1 MLQTTGPLTLL
12 PSNAYTDVDGNLLRM
27 SPPPA
32 PPLDNIYTDE
42 SMWEPTTSFEP
53 QNEMGSTEI
62 PVFEGL
68 MFEEAMTFTENQ
80 NMLEEPSVTGD
91 LANAFDAR
99 AEFMSIGDSNIQ
111 AGGAFSDELSSA
123 PHFSPISRSQNFS
136 SDASGGPLPTA
147 IHSPALHTQS
157 SFSGPFNHA
166 THTFLDSPAL
176 RTQTPF
182 GGSTNQATRIQDDPF
197 LSLSDEAVSAQLYS
211 LDQVMQETPLDAHLK
226 ANRPIETR
234 HTFRRPSTPA
244 SQARLTD
251 AQWLGNH
258 SRGFTTSATPL
269 VGHHTNM
276 KPPIQASQD
285 RLPNSQWI
293 GNRPGRLTTSTTPL
307 SGQYPNIRP
316 STQASQDR
324 LPNTQWIGSRPGRLT
339 TSDTPLTVAYKEL
352 LRVRHSQQDLGQ
364 DWTLINHHSGPKHED
379 HFFPVVIDSKGP
391 QLWFP
396 IHRGGLEPLNWY
408 NDLTA
413 DYYVNMGIKIGE
425 AAHRL
430 VAYRATFPKRLA
442 SNLSVNAPRSRRTA
456 SATQGVT
463 NPKSAALA
471 EQMPQRRART
481 NAVIAGRKEME
492 LPTRES
498 TAATDTPARR
508 TPAAGFRLPTEARR
522 VTGTPGPG
530 NKDIRR
536 LRGLKPRDSGTIG
549 EPISIQNWIEK
560 NVTSEQ
566 AATSQVLGGLG
577 GSALPKIRNPA
588 KKSKVAGGVPLK
600 STPLKRLEKR
610 PAPSMDPDEEF
621 VATRPVRRRK
631 TRPAPSIASD
641 DEVVE
646 TRPARRKTK
655 LAKSIESDGE
665 YPMPRATKRS
675 RKSGVSQ
682 SVVRPQDIARAGS
695 EAGSLA
701 DADGENESLTACV
714 PQGLHRTLDAD
725 SGHAS

>member
-12 PSNAYTDVDGNLLRM
+12 PSNAYTDVDGNLLKM

-32 PPLDNIYTDE
+32 PPLDNIYTDK

-80 NMLEEPSVTGD
+80 NMLGEPSVTGD

-226 ANRPIETR
+226 ASRPIETR

-285 RLPNSQWI
+285 RLPNSQWM
-293 GNRPGRLTTSTTPL
+293 GN
-307 SGQYPNIRP
+307 
-316 STQASQDR
+316 
-324 LPNTQWIGSRPGRLT
+324 RPGRLT
-339 TSDTPLTVAYKEL
+339 TSDTPLTAAYKEL

-430 VAYRATFPKRLA
+430 VAYRATFPKRPA

-522 VTGTPGPG
+522 VIGTPAPG

-536 LRGLKPRDSGTIG
+536 PRGLKPRDSGTIG

-588 KKSKVAGGVPLK
+588 KKSKAPRGVLLK
-600 STPLKRLEKR
+600 PAPLKRLEKR
-610 PAPSMDPDEEF
+610 PAPSMDSDEEV

-631 TRPAPSIASD
+631 ILPAPSIASD

-646 TRPARRKTK
+646 TRPTRRKTK

-682 SVVRPQDIARAGS
+682 SVVRPQDITRAGS

-701 DADGENESLTACV
+701 DADGENESLTVCV
-714 PQGLHRTLDAD
+714 PQGLHRTPDGD